1 MLYMIYIYYTVFIIY
16 IYHLYLSCIFMA
28 QAKISGLNFRWRLEP
43 EPGSKE

>member
-28 QAKISGLNFRWRLEP
+28 QAKIAQG
-43 EPGSKE
+43 